1 MSVYRFRALRQDGRE
16 QQGNISAESPRQARQ
31 QLKLQGLV
39 PLSLAAIGSDPAAGT
54 MPRYRLKGSEQVLLT
69 RQWAT
74 LLDAGIPVEPALST
88 LIAQSDEP
96 RVRQLLNTIRE
107 ALRAGQPLHR
117 ALSAFPNCFDSL
129 YCALIAAGEQSGHLS
144 AVMQRLA
151 DNLERRNALR
161 QRVIQALAYPVIVAL
176 TATIVIGALML
187 YVVPQVVAVFQN
199 GKQALPWLTL
209 ALIAISDLLRL
220 TWPLLLLGTAGAVW
234 FARHL
239 LRDPARR
246 LRWHAILLDLPLLG
260 PLLLGFDSARLAQT
274 LAILVGSGVP
284 LLPALR
290 AARDVVWLQPCAQ
303 ALARATEQVRE
314 GVSLGRALAESKRF
328 PPMLVHMVS
337 SGEATGRL
345 DEMLDKIAAQQGD
358 EVSNRLSLSMSLLEP
373 ALILGMGV
381 FVLLIVLAI
390 LQPILEINQ
399 LLR

>member
-1 MSVYRFRALRQDGRE
+1 MSVYRYRALRQDGRE
-16 QQGNISAESPRQARQ
+16 QQGDIAAESPRQARQ
-31 QLKLQGLV
+31 QLKTQGLV
-39 PLSLAAIGSDPAAGT
+39 PLALTAADSDPTTGAL
-54 MPRYRLKGSEQVLLT
+54 PRHRLKRSEQVLLT

-88 LIAQSDEP
+88 LIAQSDVP
-96 RVRQLLNTIRE
+96 RVQQLLNGIRD
-107 ALRAGQPLHR
+107 ALRAGHPLHR
-117 ALSAFPNCFDSL
+117 ALAGFPDSFDSL

-151 DNLERRNALR
+151 DNLERRSALR
-161 QRVIQALAYPVIVAL
+161 QRVVQSLAYPVIVAL
-176 TATIVIGALML
+176 TAAVVIAALML
-187 YVVPQVVAVFQN
+187 YVVPQVVTVFQN
-199 GKQALPWLTL
+199 GKQALPWLTQ
-209 ALIAISDLLRL
+209 ALIAVSDLLRL
-220 TWPLLLLGTAGAVW
+220 TWPLLLLGTGGAVW
-234 FARHL
+234 FSRRL

-328 PPMLVHMVS
+328 PPLMVHMVS
-337 SGEATGRL
+337 SGEASGRL
-345 DEMLDKIAAQQGD
+345 DEMLDKIAAQQAE

-373 ALILGMGV
+373 ALILGMGL